1 VNNFEYSR
9 AADVADAVRQV
20 ATDPGARFIA
30 GGTNLIDLMKYDV
43 ERPARLIDITHLP
56 LKAIEETA
64 DGGLRVGALAP
75 NSDLA
80 YHPLIE
86 TRYPL
91 LSSAILAGASA
102 QLRNMA
108 STGGNLLQRT
118 RCFYFYDVATPC
130 NKREPGSGCSAINGI
145 NRINAILGTSE
156 ACIATHPSDMC
167 VALAAL
173 EAKVRVA
180 GPSGERTIAFEDF
193 HRLPGDT
200 PDRDNNLAANEIVTA
215 IELPPNG
222 FAAHYSYLKIRDRL
236 SYAFALVSVAAAL
249 ELDGGRIKEAR
260 LALGGVAHKP
270 WRNRN
275 AEAALRGEVPD
286 RAAFAKAAGLVL
298 LDARGFSHNAFKIDL
313 ARRVI
318 IRTLTQAANATP
330 QIQSVKKIR

>member
-1 VNNFEYSR
+1 MINFDYSR
-9 AADVADAVRQV
+9 ASDVGDAVRQI
-20 ATDPGARFIA
+20 AADPAARFIA
-30 GGTNLIDLMKYDV
+30 GGTNLVDLMKGEV
-43 ERPARLIDITHLP
+43 ERPTRLIDISRLP
-56 LKAIEETA
+56 LRTVEETA
-64 DGGLRVGALAP
+64 EGGVRIGALVP

-80 YHPLIE
+80 WHPLIE
-86 TRYPL
+86 QRYPL

-118 RCFYFYDVATPC
+118 RCYYFYDTATPC

-173 EAKVRVA
+173 EAKVHVRGSA
-180 GPSGERTIAFEDF
+180 GERTIAFADF

-200 PDRDNNLAANEIVTA
+200 PEIDSNLDRTEIVTG
-215 IELPPNG
+215 IELPPRG
-222 FAAHYSYLKIRDRL
+222 FAANYSYLKIRDRL

-249 ELDGGRIKEAR
+249 ELEGGRIEDVR

-270 WRNRN
+270 WRDPA
-275 AEAALRGEVPD
+275 AEAALRD
-286 RAAFAKAAGLVL
+286 QTANDATFKRAADVL
-298 LDARGFSHNAFKIDL
+298 LRDAKGFEHNRFKIDL
-313 ARRVI
+313 ARRAI
-318 IRTLTQAANATP
+318 IRALTQAANGTP
-330 QIQSVKKIR
+330 QSQSNKKIR